1 MVWVKRLF
9 IASVGLALISVLAFN
24 LFKAQI
30 ATFAFNRVLDQRVG
44 TDPSLEL
51 PDGLHVYLCGTG
63 SPMPDATRAGPCLG
77 VIAGTRAFVFDVGS
91 GGARNLGSM
100 GFPTQRLEAVYLT
113 HLHSDHI
120 DGLGEL
126 LTISWIAGS
135 RTEPTPVRGPEGT
148 QEVVDGF
155 NAAYRLDSTYRV
167 AHHGTTVANPNGFG
181 GLAEEIR
188 IPAGPGGELVVL
200 DEDDLKITAIR
211 VDHAPIE
218 PAFGYRIDYKDR
230 SVSISGD
237 TIYQPRFVAASKDVD
252 VMLHE
257 ALDVEM
263 VEAIGRKLDERGLTN
278 PAKIFSDILDYHTD
292 PEEAARAAQEA
303 GAASLIYYHIVPQLP
318 VKILESVWLG
328 DSRSIFSGNITV
340 GEDGLIVSLPAGS
353 DKINQSRAL

>member
-1 MVWVKRLF
+1 MVWVKRLLMAVAGVVF
-9 IASVGLALISVLAFN
+9 LALLGFN
-24 LFKAQI
+24 LFKTQI
-30 ATFAFNRVLDQRVG
+30 ASAAFNRVLDQRVG
-44 TDPSLEL
+44 ADPSLDL

-77 VIAGTRAFVFDVGS
+77 VLAGTRAFVFDVGS

-100 GFPTQRLEAVYLT
+100 GFPTQRLESVYLT

-126 LTISWIAGS
+126 LTISWIGGS
-135 RTEPTPVRGPEGT
+135 RTEPTPVRGPKGT

-181 GLAEEIR
+181 GIAEEIS
-188 IPAGPGGELVVL
+188 IPAGPGGQLVIL
-200 DEDDLKITAIR
+200 DDADLKITVIR

-237 TIYQPRFVAASKDVD
+237 TIYQSRFVSASEGVD

-257 ALDVEM
+257 ALDIEM
-263 VEAIGRKLDERGLTN
+263 VEAIGSKLGERGLTN

-303 GAASLIYYHIVPQLP
+303 GATSLIYYHIVPQLP

-328 DSRSIFSGNITV
+328 NSRSIFDGKITV
-340 GEDGLIVSLPAGS
+340 GQDGLIVSLPAGS
-353 DKINQSRAL
+353 DKIKHTRAL

>member
-1 MVWVKRLF
+1 MVWGKRLL
-9 IASVGLALISVLAFN
+9 IAAVGLVVVALIAFN
-24 LFKAQI
+24 LFKTQI
-30 ATFAFNRVLDQRVG
+30 ASAAFNRVLDQRVG
-44 TDPSLEL
+44 ADPSLEL

-77 VIAGTRAFVFDVGS
+77 VLAGTRAFVFDVGS
-91 GGARNLGSM
+91 GGARNLGAM
-100 GFPTQRLEAVYLT
+100 GFPTQRLESVYLT

-126 LTISWIAGS
+126 LTISWIGGS
-135 RTEPTPVRGPEGT
+135 RSTPTPVRGPVGT

-181 GLAEEIR
+181 GAAEEIS
-188 IPAGPGGELVVL
+188 IPAGPGGQLVIL
-200 DEDDLKITAIR
+200 DEEDLKITAIR

-230 SVSISGD
+230 SISISGD
-237 TIYQPRFVAASKDVD
+237 TIYQPRFVAASEGVD

-263 VEAIGRKLDERGLTN
+263 VEAIGSKLDERGLTN

-303 GAASLIYYHIVPQLP
+303 GATSLIYYHIVPQLP

-328 DSRSIFSGNITV
+328 DSRSIFDGKITV
-340 GEDGLIVSLPAGS
+340 GQDGLIVSLPAAG
-353 DKINQSRAL
+353 DKIKQTRAL

>member
-1 MVWVKRLF
+1 MIWVRRLLF
-9 IASVGLALISVLAFN
+9 VAVGLVLIALLGYN
-24 LFKAQI
+24 LFKTQI
-30 ATFAFNRVLDQRVG
+30 ASAAFNRALDQRVG
-44 TDPSLEL
+44 VDPSLEL

-77 VIAGTRAFVFDVGS
+77 VIAGTRPFVFDVGS
-91 GGARNLGSM
+91 GGARNLGAM

-126 LTISWIAGS
+126 LTISWIGGS
-135 RTEPTPVRGPEGT
+135 RTEPTPVRGPMGT
-148 QEVVDGF
+148 QEVVNGF
-155 NAAYRLDSTYRV
+155 NAAYRLDSTYRI

-181 GLAEEIR
+181 GYAEEIV
-188 IPAGPGGELVVL
+188 IPAGPGGQLVVL
-200 DEDDLKITAIR
+200 KEGDLKITVIR
-211 VDHAPIE
+211 VEHAPIE

-237 TIYQPRFVAASKDVD
+237 TIYQPRFVAASEGVD

-263 VEAIGRKLDERGLTN
+263 VEAIGTKLSERGLTN

-303 GAASLIYYHIVPQLP
+303 GAKSLIYYHIVPQLP

-328 DSRSIFSGNITV
+328 ESRSIFDGKLTV

-353 DKINQSRAL
+353 DKIKQTRAL